1 MRDLWRFLARVFP
14 GIALVLAG
22 CGPDVSMPPARISL
36 PGQYSRMAPVPVP
49 GADQVA
55 WWRGFH
61 DPVLDVL
68 VARGLAEN
76 VSIKIAEARL
86 REAEADARAAGNVV
100 SDTLSASVEQTRGS
114 RTGLG
119 GLSLSLAPFGGRHR
133 HAAEA
138 AMARLEAA
146 RYGQENARLQLLA
159 QLTQAYVDLRFYQAQ
174 QRQQQRDLASRR
186 QTLASLVRQMDLG
199 AATRLD
205 LLSAEALVAE
215 TEARIPQ
222 LNASIARQANM
233 IATLLGTPAGAL
245 GISLEYP
252 GRQPA
257 LEAPRRLGIPADL
270 VRRRSD
276 IRQAEALYAAALA
289 EMGQARA
296 AFYPSLSLSGQITAP
311 LDSAL
316 SSSQALTVGLSLPLL
331 SLPRVQAEADA
342 AQARAE
348 QAYLAWR
355 LGVLSAVEDVESGLA
370 AVAGSRLA
378 ARRAERVVALNAE
391 ALDLSRKL
399 LDSRGDMTAL
409 DLLDRE
415 RAVSQ
420 ARASLAQSQ
429 RDYASDTIAL
439 YVALGLGPDPEQP

>member
-1 MRDLWRFLARVFP
+1 
-14 GIALVLAG
+14 
-22 CGPDVSMPPARISL
+22 
-36 PGQYSRMAPVPVP
+36 
-49 GADQVA
+49 
-55 WWRGFH
+55 
-61 DPVLDVL
+61 
-68 VARGLAEN
+68 
-76 VSIKIAEARL
+76 
-86 REAEADARAAGNVV
+86 
-100 SDTLSASVEQTRGS
+100 
-114 RTGLG
+114 
-119 GLSLSLAPFGGRHR
+119 
-133 HAAEA
+133 
-138 AMARLEAA
+138 
-146 RYGQENARLQLLA
+146 
-159 QLTQAYVDLRFYQAQ
+159 
-174 QRQQQRDLASRR
+174 
-186 QTLASLVRQMDLG
+186 
-199 AATRLD
+199 
-205 LLSAEALVAE
+205 
-215 TEARIPQ
+215 